1 MWVALFLAAGA
12 GLSTTIGSVL
22 GIVIKKP
29 GPNFMGFALG
39 FSAGVMIFVSFAEL
53 LAKAIEIEGVGFLG
67 AYITFF
73 LGMGVYFLI
82 DVLVPHDYMGYHD
95 HAARTNDGAPGRS
108 PQNLERT
115 GLLLALGVSIHNF
128 PEGMATFVA
137 TLESFSIG
145 FPIALAVAIH
155 NIPEGLAIS
164 APIYAATGNRRKA
177 FLWSFFSGVSEVA
190 GAVLAAVTLMP
201 LLSET
206 LMGFSLAAVAG
217 IMVLISLDELIP
229 CAKALASEHMPI
241 LGVIVGMILMM
252 VSQWWLE

>member
-1 MWVALFLAAGA
+1 MWVALLLATGA
-12 GLSTTIGSVL
+12 GLSTTIGSLL
-22 GIVIKKP
+22 GVVIKKP
-29 GPNFMGFALG
+29 GPSFMGFTLG

-53 LAKAIEIEGVGFLG
+53 LAKAIEIEGVGFSG

-95 HAARTNDGAPGRS
+95 HSGHRYDGTPARS
-108 PQNLERT
+108 PHNLERT

-164 APIYAATGNRRKA
+164 APVYAATGNQRKA

-190 GAVLAAVTLMP
+190 GAILAAVTLMP

-229 CAKALASEHMPI
+229 SAKALASEHMPI
-241 LGVIVGMILMM
+241 LGVIVGMLLMM
-252 VSQWWLE
+252 LSQWWLE

>member
-1 MWVALFLAAGA
+1 MWLALLLAAGA

-22 GIVIKKP
+22 GVLIKKP
-29 GPNFMGFALG
+29 GPTFLAFGLG

-53 LAKAIEIEGVGFLG
+53 LAHAIEIEGVGFLG

-82 DVLVPHDYMGYHD
+82 DVAVPHDYMGYHD
-95 HAARTNDGAPGRS
+95 HAAHTQVGAPGRP

-128 PEGMATFVA
+128 PEGAATFVA
-137 TLESFSIG
+137 TLENVALG
-145 FPIALAVAIH
+145 LPIAVAVALH
-155 NIPEGLAIS
+155 NIPEGLAI
-164 APIYAATGNRRKA
+164 ATPIYTATGNRKKA

-190 GAVLAAVTLMP
+190 GAVLAAAILMP
-201 LLSET
+201 VLSET
-206 LMGFSLAAVAG
+206 MMGFCLAGVAG

-229 CAKALASEHMPI
+229 SAKALASEHTPI

-252 VSQWWLE
+252 VSQYWLE

>member
-12 GLSTTIGSVL
+12 GLCTTIGSVL

-53 LAKAIEIEGVGFLG
+53 VAKAIEIEGVGFLG
-67 AYITFF
+67 AYIAFF
-73 LGMGVYFLI
+73 IGMGFYFLI
-82 DVLVPHDYMGYHD
+82 DVLVPHDYMGQHD
-95 HAARTNDGAPGRS
+95 HSGNKYDSAPGRS

-128 PEGMATFVA
+128 PEGAATFVA

-145 FPIALAVAIH
+145 LPIALAVAIH
-155 NIPEGLAIS
+155 NIPEGLAIA

-177 FLWSFFSGVSEVA
+177 FFWSFFSGISEVA
-190 GAVLAAVTLMP
+190 GAVLAAAILMP
-201 LLSET
+201 ILSET
-206 LMGFSLAAVAG
+206 IMGFVLAGVAG

-229 CAKALASEHMPI
+229 SAKALAREHMPI
-241 LGVIVGMILMM
+241 MGVIVGMVLMM
-252 VSQWWLE
+252 VSQYWLE